1 MAPAR
6 LAAAACE
13 VGEANAIWHRHRWG
27 WVQRLR
33 KPHRLCISLSP
44 SLSLTPSKDN
54 EKAEELTFGGST
66 LGHSNSENCI
76 QSFLL
81 LFLDELPKQDYI
93 HVRARRGQATDSHS
107 LAERARREKISER
120 MKILQDLVP
129 GCNKVS
135 CRLCLDIFV
144 AS

>member
-27 WVQRLR
+27 WVQQLR

-54 EKAEELTFGGST
+54 EKADELTFGGST

-81 LFLDELPKQDYI
+81 LFVSQNYSFSMIRYFVELN
-93 HVRARRGQATDSHS
+93 
-107 LAERARREKISER
+107 L
-120 MKILQDLVP
+120 
-129 GCNKVS
+129 
-135 CRLCLDIFV
+135 RLRVKLE
-144 AS
+144 